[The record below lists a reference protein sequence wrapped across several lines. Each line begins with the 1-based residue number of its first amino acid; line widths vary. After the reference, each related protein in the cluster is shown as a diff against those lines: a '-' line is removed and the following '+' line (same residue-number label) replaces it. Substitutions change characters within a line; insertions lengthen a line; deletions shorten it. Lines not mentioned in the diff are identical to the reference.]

1 VSDDPASFL
10 LFDDIEWVDE
20 LAAPTVPAELREA
33 AQSRGARRKRMATGQ
48 AGFFMNHNVMPA
60 GFTVPVHSH
69 DHDELIVVVA
79 GGCTM
84 AGDGA
89 AGDGRALAANDAMV
103 LRAGHRYGF
112 TCGPEGMTF
121 LTIRTA
127 EAGTSVQAPAPD

>member
-10 LFDDIEWVDE
+10 LFDDIDWVDE
-20 LAAPTVPAELREA
+20 QAAPTVPAELVEA
-33 AQSRGARRKRMATGQ
+33 AQRRGARRKRMATGQ

-89 AGDGRALAANDAMV
+89 VLTANDAMV

-127 EAGTSVQAPAPD
+127 EAGTSVQAPASD

>member
-1 VSDDPASFL
+1 
-10 LFDDIEWVDE
+10 
-20 LAAPTVPAELREA
+20 
-33 AQSRGARRKRMATGQ
+33 M
-48 AGFFMNHNVMPA
+48 
-60 GFTVPVHSH
+60 HSH

-89 AGDGRALAANDAMV
+89 ELAANDAMV

-112 TCGPEGMTF
+112 TCGSEGMTF

-127 EAGTSVQAPAPD
+127 EAGTSVQPSAPD